1 MAATSSAVAAHAAVA
16 ATEEQEEKAQDP
28 PPLSRQQSFLQG
40 VPHSPQG
47 GCCALFL
54 DSHAVYHGLEDDP
67 DEPMYRPTSLPQK
80 LFLILEDPNYN
91 CTAQLVSIVILLL
104 IVLGCITYVMESMR
118 AFQYVPDRCD
128 RFDPRPGECEPRAKA
143 IFFRIEAVCIGVF
156 TVEYVLRIVL
166 VGIVPEKCWNPK
178 SKKERSGLRRLR
190 AYALQPMNVVD
201 LVAILPFYIGLFD
214 LGGGGFGVLRIVR
227 LARALRMARS
237 PKVAGSVAVFGKAMY
252 ASSPA
257 LGILFFFSMMA
268 FVLAGSIIFMFERG
282 HYVTENHRLWDEAY
296 RDLCRR
302 SEHDSTPHG
311 CYLRQTTDG
320 LQMEASPYVNIPI
333 SMYWVV
339 VTMTTTGYGDLY
351 PTSTGGRII
360 SILVVYMGIIAIALP
375 ITVIGTNFTRE
386 YDAYR
391 EMERRVAE
399 KKKLRW
405 KASLRRVV
413 KNTPGGKGKVG
424 AAPSPPAKNPDKELL
439 EQLRSTL
446 HQQKLGLEEISAK
459 VEGIAARVL
468 KT

>member
-1 MAATSSAVAAHAAVA
+1 
-16 ATEEQEEKAQDP
+16 
-28 PPLSRQQSFLQG
+28 
-40 VPHSPQG
+40 
-47 GCCALFL
+47 
-54 DSHAVYHGLEDDP
+54 
-67 DEPMYRPTSLPQK
+67 
-80 LFLILEDPNYN
+80 
-91 CTAQLVSIVILLL
+91 
-104 IVLGCITYVMESMR
+104 
-118 AFQYVPDRCD
+118 
-128 RFDPRPGECEPRAKA
+128 
-143 IFFRIEAVCIGVF
+143 
-156 TVEYVLRIVL
+156 
-166 VGIVPEKCWNPK
+166 
-178 SKKERSGLRRLR
+178 
-190 AYALQPMNVVD
+190 
-201 LVAILPFYIGLFD
+201 
-214 LGGGGFGVLRIVR
+214 
-227 LARALRMARS
+227 
-237 PKVAGSVAVFGKAMY
+237 
-252 ASSPA
+252 
-257 LGILFFFSMMA
+257 
-268 FVLAGSIIFMFERG
+268 
-282 HYVTENHRLWDEAY
+282 
-296 RDLCRR
+296 
-302 SEHDSTPHG
+302 
-311 CYLRQTTDG
+311 
-320 LQMEASPYVNIPI
+320 MEASPYVNIPI

>member
-1 MAATSSAVAAHAAVA
+1 MAATTSAVAAHAAVA
-16 ATEEQEEKAQDP
+16 EASEEPEEKQQDP

-47 GCCALFL
+47 GCCALLL

-67 DEPMYRPTSLPQK
+67 DEPTFIPTSLPQK

-118 AFQYVPDRCD
+118 AFQYVKDRCD
-128 RFDPRPGECEPRAKA
+128 RMDPKAGECEPVAKP
-143 IFFRIEAVCIGVF
+143 IFFKIEAVCIGVF

-166 VGIVPEKCWNPK
+166 VGIVPEKCWNPR
-178 SKKERSGLRRLR
+178 SKKERSGLKRLR
-190 AYALQPMNVVD
+190 TYALQPMNVVD

-282 HYVTENHRLWDEAY
+282 HFSTDPDY
-296 RDLCRR
+296 RYLCRR
-302 SEHDSTPHG
+302 SEDDYTPHG

>member
-1 MAATSSAVAAHAAVA
+1 
-16 ATEEQEEKAQDP
+16 
-28 PPLSRQQSFLQG
+28 
-40 VPHSPQG
+40 
-47 GCCALFL
+47 
-54 DSHAVYHGLEDDP
+54 
-67 DEPMYRPTSLPQK
+67 
-80 LFLILEDPNYN
+80 
-91 CTAQLVSIVILLL
+91 
-104 IVLGCITYVMESMR
+104 ME
-118 AFQYVPDRCD
+118 
-128 RFDPRPGECEPRAKA
+128 
-143 IFFRIEAVCIGVF
+143 
-156 TVEYVLRIVL
+156 TV
-166 VGIVPEKCWNPK
+166 
-178 SKKERSGLRRLR
+178 R

-227 LARALRMARS
+227 LARALADGPL
-237 PKVAGSVAVFGKAMY
+237 PKSRGLSVAVFGKAMY

-282 HYVTENHRLWDEAY
+282 HFSTDPDY
-296 RDLCRR
+296 RYLCRR
-302 SEHDSTPHG
+302 SEDDYTPHG

-424 AAPSPPAKNPDKELL
+424 AAPSPPAKNPRQGAAL
-439 EQLRSTL
+439 ERQLRSTL
-446 HQQKLGLEEISAK
+446 HQQKRAWRRSARRSRA
-459 VEGIAARVL
+459 GGAARVL
-468 KT
+468 GPPKTLTVLVGARRRRARIRRRGFAAAGGRQRIGMLAAARRRCGAATAGVSLGARS